1 MPPDVF
7 VAGLDLAADHP
18 RGGVQA
24 AGLLAQGLVLVELGE
39 GLVDVGGLGFQA
51 ACYGGDAGLG
61 GGKAVDAAQ
70 PAACAPVERAAAL
83 FELGEAFAGDFQA
96 GFDAVRRVNDFA
108 VVKLAGALQD
118 VFADAEPERELG
130 NVLRRCHDDGVGDAV
145 VHQGDG
151 GFLRE
156 GVLGGGEAGLVV
168 AGDEGGLDGG
178 SGQGGVV

>member
-1 MPPDVF
+1 M
-7 VAGLDLAADHP
+7 
-18 RGGVQA
+18 QT

-39 GLVDVGGLGFQA
+39 GLVDMGGLGFQA
-51 ACYGGDAGLG
+51 ACYGGDAWLG
-61 GGKAVDAAQ
+61 GGEAVYAAQ

-96 GFDAVRRVNDFA
+96 GFYAVGRVDDFA
-108 VVKLAGALQD
+108 AVELAGALQD

-130 NVLRRCHDDGVGDAV
+130 NVLRGCHDDGVGDAV

-156 GVLGGGEAGLVV
+156 GVLDGGEV
-168 AGDEGGLDGG
+168 ALLIACDGAGLDGG
-178 SGQGGVV
+178 GSGGHGGSLKKGD